1 MLGISCENI
10 RGLQSGEL
18 DFDICMDE
26 HIAELDKT
34 SENIDHM
41 KVMCRVL
48 RDEADSLSEINAS
61 VYLEKMKELEKGG
74 ARFVNTRMTDTG
86 KRKTGAIISAVAVIA
101 GLLLIVLVMLWVSP
115 AIMCYI

>member
-1 MLGISCENI
+1 
-10 RGLQSGEL
+10 
-18 DFDICMDE
+18 
-26 HIAELDKT
+26 
-34 SENIDHM
+34 
-41 KVMCRVL
+41 
-48 RDEADSLSEINAS
+48 
-61 VYLEKMKELEKGG
+61 MKELEKGG